1 MKHIILGLFLIAM
14 VFGSDLLAQPKA
26 GFKPDFIISKTD
38 TVPTKTTHFCLY
50 TDYIQLYDKLRDID
64 LKLQV
69 EGSVKLDGYV
79 ESYQTTCLDNGLPY
93 RIDVYYLPDWRTI
106 RKITS
111 HGNGSILKFTSKE
124 LIQ

>member
-14 VFGSDLLAQPKA
+14 VFGSELLAQPKA
-26 GFKPDFIISKTD
+26 EFKPDFIIAKTD

-111 HGNGSILKFTSKE
+111 HGNKSILHFTSKE